1 MLRSLLLVMAALL
14 LVYPVS
20 AVSLKPS
27 HSPSSN
33 GSPSVEDWYTGELVV
48 DAHSFGGGEDSFASG
63 YWVSDP
69 DGVSTVLFRF
79 RMSGNE
85 SWVNRTTQM
94 TSGNVTN
101 GYYAGHLTYEV
112 KPIVRFEFKVF
123 ANDTLGNWIETE
135 PMTVEYAYV
144 IYPAWF
150 AVLFWMNS
158 YLLLIVVSVS
168 AVIVLLYMKR
178 RRSK

>member
-1 MLRSLLLVMAALL
+1 MAALL
-14 LVYPVS
+14 LVYPVH
-20 AVSLKPS
+20 ALSLRPS

-33 GSPSVEDWYTGELVV
+33 GSPNVEDWYTGELVV
-48 DAHSFGGGEDSFASG
+48 DAISFGGGEDSFTSG
-63 YWVSDP
+63 RWVSDS
-69 DGVSTVLFRF
+69 DGVDTVLFRF
-79 RMSGNE
+79 RMSGDD
-85 SWVNRTTQM
+85 SWVNRTTEM
-94 TSGNVTN
+94 TSGNSTR

-135 PMTVEYAYV
+135 LMTAEYAYV

-158 YLLLIVVSVS
+158 YLLPIVVSVS
-168 AVIVLLYMKR
+168 AVIVLLYVKR
-178 RRSK
+178 RKSK